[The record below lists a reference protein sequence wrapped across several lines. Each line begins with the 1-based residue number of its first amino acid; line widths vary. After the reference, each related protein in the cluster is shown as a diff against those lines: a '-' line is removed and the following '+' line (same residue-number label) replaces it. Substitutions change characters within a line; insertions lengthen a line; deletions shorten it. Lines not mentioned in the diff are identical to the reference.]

1 MFTFD
6 RYFGQYLIDIF
17 KNSMCQALLIVLSIS
32 ICLSYHFWLFGQL
45 LVIWPFCL
53 VGWTVKVIVVDGS
66 SWHVDCYLTLTA
78 VASAMLDS
86 SCSRGLNHFEF
97 MPVMNSRSILIPLC
111 SRPLVHIARRKN
123 SFRRQRL
130 IRCMQ
135 KTLQLP
141 HQLLAGSSL
150 VSRTLSSSLCLLNV
164 CRVRM

>member
-17 KNSMCQALLIVLSIS
+17 KNSNVSSTVNSPVHLHLSQ
-32 ICLSYHFWLFGQL
+32 LSL

-53 VGWTVKVIVVDGS
+53 VGWTVKVSVVDGS

-78 VASAMLDS
+78 LASAMLDS

-97 MPVMNSRSILIPLC
+97 MPVMNSRSIQIPLC

-141 HQLLAGSSL
+141 HQLLFFL
-150 VSRTLSSSLCLLNV
+150 ERRHTMPDFKLIKPQHN
-164 CRVRM
+164 RVL